1 MRYAWGRDM
10 SSNKERAEKAIK
22 SAERE
27 FKNAASCLENEDY
40 SGSLKYLQECLEY
53 AVKAVLIAYGID
65 YPKIHAVG
73 RFLYEIEE
81 KYPEWFLKQ
90 IPNIAEVTDSLAR
103 GRPRFRY
110 PYERPPEDFETAAQ
124 EILPEA
130 EKALE
135 SCRKLIGQLFA

>member
-1 MRYAWGRDM
+1 M
-10 SSNKERAEKAIK
+10 STNKERSEKAIK

-27 FKNAASCLENEDY
+27 FKNAVSCLESEDH

-65 YPKIHAVG
+65 YPKIHEVG
-73 RFLYEIEE
+73 RFLYEIAE

-103 GRPRFRY
+103 GRPKFRY
-110 PYERPPEDFETAAQ
+110 PYEHPLEDFKTAAE
-124 EILPEA
+124 EILPKA

-135 SCRKLIGQLFA
+135 SCRKLIRELFA

>member
-1 MRYAWGRDM
+1 MAI
-10 SSNKERAEKAIK
+10 NKDRAEKAIK

-27 FKNAASCLENEDY
+27 FRNAVTCLENKDY
-40 SGSLKYLQECLEY
+40 VGSLKYLQECMEY

-81 KYPEWFLKQ
+81 KYPPWILKQ
-90 IPNIAEVTDSLAR
+90 IQDIAEVTDSLAR
-103 GRPRFRY
+103 GRPKFRY
-110 PYERPPEDFETAAQ
+110 PYEHPTEQYETTAK
-124 EILPEA
+124 EILPEV

-135 SCRKLIGQLFA
+135 SCRKLIKQLFD